1 MEESNTIP
9 SYFVEPVLDSRGNE
23 LRRLRI
29 CTYNIVNGG
38 GNRLNMA
45 LRAMALMR
53 VDLGLFTETRLSHD
67 KFTTDCCGYQVVAS
81 RAKSRAQGGV
91 ALFYRASK
99 NWTVEGV
106 QTHGPNVLSC
116 TLVSGQD
123 RWSIIGMYI
132 PPSEDDGSTLS
143 FFHKAIRNARH
154 SLIFLGDINVDL
166 HQVDDDR
173 SEDIATALT
182 LVGLQDLSDHFLHP
196 RGRWTW
202 SQWRQNRYIRT
213 VTDCIL
219 VESPKE
225 FSRWA
230 VKIPRYDSD
239 HRALIAELQ
248 LNHAHMHSRYLR
260 QRRRFP
266 VVLSRPLS
274 YADQLLE
281 DLKVHRKPPDPQRQ
295 RDRSWIS
302 FQTWQVIDRRVSL
315 RRLALF
321 SSHPPF
327 CGEKRSWSVAMEQ
340 DISPLDREIH
350 KLGREKRRL
359 LRRDRRRRATGVS
372 LLACSY
378 LEAGDIRNAYDVI
391 RGWYRKRGGHTPKPT
406 IHDLDQVSKEYA
418 RLYSAVPLFSDPLPI
433 NVQPAMVNDGPPTES
448 EILTAARHLARGKQ
462 PGASAIRIEDVLRWY
477 ETLPNIW
484 AQVVELVQLALIG
497 HQIPLAFAIGIL
509 CLIPKEEPNKFRGI
523 VLLEVIHKIC
533 TTIIHFRVQE
543 SIEFHPGI
551 HGFRTG
557 RGTITAILE
566 AKLQMQHASRSG
578 LPYFQVFL
586 DLRKAYDTLDRDRT
600 MAILEAYGVGPNIRN
615 YLRWVWDNLVLV
627 PKSGGY
633 FGSPFPSHRGTL
645 QGDCFSPDGFTIVV
659 DCVLRE
665 WYRQIGTNDLVS
677 IFFAD
682 DGRIAGYDPLLLQ
695 AGLDLLLTLFARVG
709 LHPNAEKTK
718 AMISLGGVPNGPMSS
733 AAYKR
738 RYDYSLPTYRVRKA
752 SKVACELCNKTMT
765 AQYFPCHLRD
775 IHGIST
781 PSVVMPFPD
790 PTTSTLYTIHFPS
803 GVHGISCPVTG
814 CPAIPVSRERMREH
828 FSRRHPFDTIH
839 IVEEGLLPQCP
850 NCRKFLH
857 SVNDSHLASRSCR
870 QQTIRFNERNMA
882 ATRQAIASQ
891 VSFTVENVPIANVS
905 EFKYLGRVL
914 ENTDLDDK
922 AVTLNLK
929 NTRKRWGGM
938 VRLFTADG
946 ARSRTLARF
955 YVAVVQAVLLH
966 GSETWVLTQRQRRR
980 LDTFHHRCARFIANE
995 HIRQLPTGEW
1005 ITPHSDDILERCGL
1019 SPISTYIAK
1028 RKTRL
1033 LHNYAEP
1040 FSLTYRQCL
1049 DSVPVVNSHRRLVWW
1064 EP

>member
-1 MEESNTIP
+1 MESTTIP
-9 SYFVEPVLDSRGNE
+9 SCFVEPVLDPRGNE
-23 LRRLRI
+23 LQRLRV
-29 CTYNIVNGG
+29 CTYNIVSGG

-53 VDLGLFTETRLSHD
+53 VDLGLFMETKLSHD
-67 KFTTDCCGYQVVAS
+67 KYTTDCCGYQVVAS
-81 RAKSRAQGGV
+81 RAKSNTQGGV
-91 ALFYRASK
+91 ALFYRTSK
-99 NWTVEGV
+99 IWTIEGV
-106 QTHGPNVLSC
+106 RTYGPNVLSC

-143 FFHKAIRNARH
+143 FYHEAIRNARH
-154 SLIFLGDINVDL
+154 NLIFLGDINVDL
-166 HQVDDDR
+166 RQVDDDR

-182 LVGLQDLSDHFLHP
+182 LVGLQDVSDHFTHP

-202 SQWRQNRYIRT
+202 SQRRQNRYVRT

-219 VESPKE
+219 AESPEE

-248 LNHAHMHSRYLR
+248 LHHAHMHSRYVR
-260 QRRRFP
+260 QRRHFP
-266 VVLSRPLS
+266 VVLSRPLT

-281 DLKVHRKPPDPQRQ
+281 DLKVHRKTLDPQRQ
-295 RDRSWIS
+295 RDHSWIS

-315 RRLALF
+315 RRLVLF
-321 SSHPPF
+321 SSRPPF
-327 CGEKRSWSVAMEQ
+327 CGEKRSWSFANEQ
-340 DISPLDREIH
+340 DISCLDREIH

-359 LRRDRRRRATGVS
+359 LRRDRRRRANGVS

-378 LEAGDIRNAYDVI
+378 LEAGDIASAYNVI
-391 RGWYRKRGGHTPKPT
+391 RGWYRKRNGYISKPT
-406 IHDLDQVSKEYA
+406 IHDLDRISKEYSS
-418 RLYSAVPLFSDPLPI
+418 LYSTVPLFNDPLPI
-433 NVQPAMVNDGPPTES
+433 NVKPTKVPDGPPTED
-448 EILTAARHLARGKQ
+448 EILKAVRHLKRGKQ
-462 PGASAIRIEDVLRWY
+462 PGASAIRVEDILCWH
-477 ETLPNIW
+477 ETLPNVW
-484 AQVVELVQLALIG
+484 AKVIELVQLALTG
-497 HQIPLAFAIGIL
+497 QEIPLAFAIGIL
-509 CLIPKEEPNKFRGI
+509 CLIPKQEPNKFRGI

-533 TTIIHFRVQE
+533 TTIIHFRVQG
-543 SIEFHPGI
+543 SITFHSGI
-551 HGFRTG
+551 HGFRIG

-578 LPYFQVFL
+578 LPYYQVFL

-615 YLRWVWDNLVLV
+615 YLRWIWNNLVLV

-633 FGSPFPSHRGTL
+633 FGSPIRSRRGIL
-645 QGDCFSPDGFTIVV
+645 QGDCFSTDSFTIIV

-665 WYRQIGTNDLVS
+665 WYRQIGTNDLIS

-695 AGLDLLLTLFARVG
+695 AGLDLLIALFARVG
-709 LHPNAEKTK
+709 LQPNAEKTK
-718 AMISLGGVPNGPMSS
+718 AMISLGGIPNGPMSS
-733 AAYKR
+733 TAYKR
-738 RYDYSLPTYRVRKA
+738 RYDYSLPTYRLRKA
-752 SKVACELCNKTMT
+752 RKVACELCNTTMT
-765 AQYFPCHLRD
+765 AQYLPCHLRD

-781 PSVVMPFPD
+781 PTVAMPFSD
-790 PTTSTLYTIHFPS
+790 PATSTLYSISYPS
-803 GVHGISCPVTG
+803 GVYGISCPVAG
-814 CPAIPVSRERMREH
+814 CPAMPVDRERMRDH
-828 FSRRHPFDTIH
+828 FCRRHPSDTIH

-857 SVNDSHLASRSCR
+857 SINDSHLASRSCR

-882 ATRQAIASQ
+882 TTRQAIASQ
-891 VSFTVENVPIANVS
+891 VSFSVEGIPIENIS
-905 EFKYLGRVL
+905 EYKYLGRVL
-914 ENTDLDDK
+914 ENSDLDHK

-929 NTRKRWGGM
+929 NARERWGGM

-955 YVAVVQAVLLH
+955 YLAVVQAVLLH

-980 LDTFHHRCARFIANE
+980 LDTFHHRSARFIANE
-995 HIRQLPTGEW
+995 HIRQLPNGEW

-1028 RKTRL
+1028 SKTRL

-1049 DSVPVVNSHRRLVWW
+1049 ASVPVVNSRRRLVWW